1 MDSELAAHASL
12 WETLLKRDRALILVS
27 LAGITALSWVYLVV
41 QARSMDMP
49 MSMAEMAAMAPQGP
63 LEFLLTFVM
72 WLVMM
77 IGMMLPSAAP
87 MILLFNTVNRRYKE
101 RGQPYV
107 ETSVF
112 TFGYL
117 LVWGGFSL
125 VATIIQTGLNHAALL
140 SPAMASTSPILG
152 GALFIATGIYQWTPL
167 KNACLGKCRSPLDFI
182 MHHWRTGTRGAF
194 LMGLIHG
201 AFCLGCCWLLMGIL
215 FIGGVMNLMW
225 VAGITAFLLVEKL
238 LPQGVWVGRFVGFA
252 MILAGAI
259 ILL

>member
-1 MDSELAAHASL
+1 M
-12 WETLLKRDRALILVS
+12 ETLLKRDRVIIFVS
-27 LAGITALSWVYLVV
+27 LVGITALAWLYLVN

-49 MSMAEMAAMAPQGP
+49 MSAAEMAAMTPQGP
-63 LEFLLTFVM
+63 MGFLLTFLM

-87 MILLFNTVNRRYKE
+87 MILLFNTVSRRHKE
-101 RGQPYV
+101 QGQPYV
-107 ETSVF
+107 ATSVF